1 MKINKN
7 GIINSKIQEIKSNF
21 KFSKNT
27 FLFISIKNYISFK
40 FRKNH
45 YHSINQIFNSK
56 INIFIF
62 IFKIIII
69 CINCLNFTYSFNFKL
84 YKNKSFIEIDN
95 KINITFFEKN
105 FNFSDYYTNIKII
118 AMYVPNFYSY
128 ELLVNN
134 EFNYLKLLENRL
146 PRYKDN
152 HQTRT
157 LGNKN
162 YLINYNLANT
172 QVIKKQIELAKSH
185 GIFGFAIFFYWF
197 CGKTIFDRPLNI
209 IYEEDKIQF
218 NYMIIWKN
226 EKVVNENNEIL
237 LEEKYNTK
245 FSGQFIEDIKRYLFD
260 KRYIRINQKPV
271 LGIYDSKKIPQL
283 NEVLIIWRSRAKEL
297 KIGELYI
304 ISNLN
309 MNFKEEIDNIKL
321 FDAIYRFPP
330 NDLLENKIIEN
341 TRKNFYYYYGL
352 LYSNII
358 SESIE
363 GNFSIYKGIML
374 EFDNSTINKKGKVFG
389 DYTPEIFYI
398 INKNII
404 KWTKENYNKSNRI
417 IFINAWNNYLEGTY
431 LEPDSKYGFGSLNA
445 LSKALFNLPYRS
457 MSYKLINLKKLCLV
471 AIQAHIYYEDLIN
484 EIVNK
489 TNNIPVKFDLYI
501 STDNSQKME
510 YIKNFTNRYSKAN
523 NLIIKIFENKGRDIL
538 PFLIQFR
545 AVVYKY
551 KYFCHIHSKITLQNK
566 EVGRKWRIYLYENLL
581 GSSEVISEILSDF
594 ENNYK
599 LGLIYPENYYEVVKD
614 TMDVDILIKK
624 SMNFLLDKLFPGY
637 IIANKYFDF
646 PAGDMFWAR
655 SEAVQQIFR
664 IDIENY
670 IPNEKGSNPILWAIE
685 RIWLFIVK
693 LNGFFYKTYLKYKA
707 V

>member
-7 GIINSKIQEIKSNF
+7 GVINS
-21 KFSKNT
+21 
-27 FLFISIKNYISFK
+27 
-40 FRKNH
+40 
-45 YHSINQIFNSK
+45 IFNSK
-56 INIFIF
+56 INIFF
-62 IFKIIII
+62 FKIIII
-69 CINCLNFTYSFNFKL
+69 CINFLNFKYSLILKL

-95 KINITFFEKN
+95 IINITFFEN
-105 FNFSDYYTNIKII
+105 NYNFSDYYTNIKII
-118 AMYVPNFYSY
+118 TIYVPIFYSN
-128 ELLVNN
+128 ELFVNN
-134 EFNYLKLLENRL
+134 DFNYLKFLENII

-152 HQTRT
+152 HQPRT
-157 LGNKN
+157 LGDKN
-162 YLINYNLANT
+162 YIINYNLANT

-185 GIFGFAIFFYWF
+185 GIFGFAIYFYWF
-197 CGKTIFDRPLNI
+197 CGKVIFDRPLNI
-209 IYEEDKIQF
+209 IYEEQIQF

-226 EKVVNENNEIL
+226 ERVVNENNEVL
-237 LEEKYNTK
+237 LEEKYDTQ
-245 FSGQFIEDIKRYLFD
+245 FSGKFIEDIKKYLFD
-260 KRYIRINQKPV
+260 KRYITINGKPV
-271 LGIYDSKKIPQL
+271 IGIYDSKRIPQL
-283 NEVLIIWRSRAKEL
+283 NETLFIWRRKAKEL

-309 MNFKEEIDNIKL
+309 TNLIQKKDNVKL

-330 NDLLENKIIEN
+330 NDLSENKIIEN

-358 SESIE
+358 TENIE
-363 GNFSIYKGIML
+363 GNFSIYKGSML
-374 EFDNSTINKKGKVFG
+374 EFDNSSINKKGKVFG
-389 DYTPEIFYI
+389 DYSPEIFYI
-398 INKNII
+398 INKSII
-404 KWTKENYNKSNRI
+404 KWTKENYDKSNRI

-445 LSKALFNLPYRS
+445 LSKALFNLPYRF
-457 MSYKLINLKKLCLV
+457 MNYKFINLKKLCLI

-523 NLIIKIFENKGRDIL
+523 NLFIKIFENKGRDIL

-545 AVVYKY
+545 EVINKY
-551 KYFCHIHSKITLQNK
+551 KYFCHIHTKKTLQNK

-594 ENNYK
+594 ENNDK

-614 TMDVDILIKK
+614 TMDTDILIKK
-624 SMNFLLDKLFPGY
+624 SMNYLIDKLFPGY
-637 IIANKYFDF
+637 IISNKYFDF

-655 SEAVQQIFR
+655 TEAVQQIFR
-664 IDIENY
+664 IDIENN

-693 LNGFFYKTYLKYKA
+693 LNGFFYKKYLKYKA